1 MENLNLKITDLDAGK
16 LTASQLGILKPLQ
29 SIVIELLSRYRS
41 YIQDAVLTAVIIN
54 NSHAKLYLSSKFAN
68 FEYTKK
74 IKGDDRG

>member
-1 MENLNLKITDLDAGK
+1 MEDLNLKISDLDAGK
-16 LTASQLGILKPLQ
+16 LTVSQLAIIRPLQ
-29 SIVIELLSRYRS
+29 SVVIELLSRYRS

-54 NSHAKLYLSSKFAN
+54 TSHVKLYLSGKFAN